1 MEQTQFNELIDAL
14 GAAQEAL
21 QTNLASDTIRNIIG
35 SKDLTHLQRLMII
48 YIELKI
54 LENVPLAEYMQG
66 HEHFTQSEIRDAL
79 GVSNKAIRENLID
92 LKEKGYL
99 IRGDR
104 PFSWCVP
111 SDRFIHNQ
119 WS

>member
-1 MEQTQFNELIDAL
+1 MKQTQFYELISALDA
-14 GAAQEAL
+14 AREAL
-21 QTNLASDTIRNIIG
+21 QTNLASGTIREIIG
-35 SKDLTHLQRLMII
+35 EKDLTHLQRLIVI
-48 YIELKI
+48 YVELKI
-54 LENVPLAEYMQG
+54 KENLDLAQYMQG
-66 HEHFTQSEIRDAL
+66 REHFTQSEIRDAL

-111 SDRFIHNQ
+111 SNRFANQ